1 MDPGLLRSLAVSIGL
16 GLLVGLQR
24 EWKASEIAG
33 IRTFPLVTLTGTLCA
48 VLAPE
53 FGGSFPAVGLLTV
66 CLLLILGNLAKFSRR
81 QFDPG
86 LTTEMAAVVMFG
98 VGCLIGVGHTSEAIV
113 LAGVVA
119 VLLHWKRQLHG
130 LVQQIGEEDF
140 RAIIQLVVVALVILP
155 ALPNRAF
162 GPLGV
167 WNPFKIWLIVVLIV
181 GMSLAGYVAYKVLAP
196 RTGSLLGGILGG
208 IISSTATTV
217 SFARQAK
224 TSPELSAMC
233 AFVILLAST
242 VVNVRILIEIG
253 VVAPRLLS
261 LAALPM
267 LLMLVI
273 MGALSLICYVGLG
286 QISTQSSPSHENPAN
301 CGRLWPLPHSTPSFC
316 SSSRRRSRGSARRLS
331 TRSRW
336 FPA

>member
-1 MDPGLLRSLAVSIGL
+1 MDPELFRSLAVSIGL

-33 IRTFPLVTLTGTLCA
+33 IRTFPLVTLAGTLCA
-48 VLAPE
+48 ILTPE
-53 FGGSFPAVGLLTV
+53 FGGFFPAAGLLTV

-98 VGCLIGVGHTSEAIV
+98 VGCLLGVGHISESIA

-140 RAIIQLVVVALVILP
+140 RAIMQLVVVALVILP
-155 ALPNRAF
+155 ALPNRVF
-162 GPLGV
+162 GPFGV
-167 WNPFKIWLIVVLIV
+167 LNPFKIWMIVVLIV

-208 IISSTATTV
+208 IISSTATTA

-224 TSPELSAMC
+224 ASPPLSAMSRLRHSAGVDRRQC
-233 AFVILLAST
+233 A
-242 VVNVRILIEIG
+242 
-253 VVAPRLLS
+253 
-261 LAALPM
+261 
-267 LLMLVI
+267 
-273 MGALSLICYVGLG
+273 
-286 QISTQSSPSHENPAN
+286 NPD
-301 CGRLWPLPHSTPSFC
+301 
-316 SSSRRRSRGSARRLS
+316 
-331 TRSRW
+331 
-336 FPA
+336 